1 MEATTQLSDVLVL
14 GKRLAAELDS
24 DESSDTLSHW
34 MAHHIADR
42 ISRLESHGAE
52 SLPGEE
58 DECRRS
64 ILELWSHRSS
74 LPGGSR
80 PFGNMQQLL
89 QTVDALNPDRP
100 SFFYAREIDT
110 LTGGSD
116 QLNEQAQQWLTLAQ
130 SIDRGARTLV
140 GYCLSKAAEGA
151 VDQAAGWVEL
161 ARKVQTTLD
170 ADIKFVRII
179 IDNSSML
186 KDVLPKDELS
196 GVRELLERR
205 VQRLDAMAQA
215 STEIRRQLMERIDE
229 LKTAK

>member
-1 MEATTQLSDVLVL
+1 
-14 GKRLAAELDS
+14 
-24 DESSDTLSHW
+24 
-34 MAHHIADR
+34 
-42 ISRLESHGAE
+42 
-52 SLPGEE
+52 
-58 DECRRS
+58 
-64 ILELWSHRSS
+64 
-74 LPGGSR
+74 
-80 PFGNMQQLL
+80 MQQLL

-110 LTGGSD
+110 LIGGSD